1 MTGAASS
8 AAIFQDAKG
17 AAHRTGGDGAKEA
30 GANAIATVHAAI
42 DVDGVWRA
50 NTRFSRVM

>member
-1 MTGAASS
+1 MAGAASS

-30 GANAIATVHAAI
+30 GTNAIATVHAAI
-42 DVDGVWRA
+42 DVDGV
-50 NTRFSRVM
+50 